1 MQHTMNSGLQDLLSI
16 LRSRRGFNA
25 AACLN
30 AKANLI
36 NNYFRGNGLN
46 AAVFGLSGGVDS
58 AVVAAVLAHAMHQPD
73 SPIKRVVALIVPID
87 AIGSS
92 GQDAAVTRAKEVVE
106 VLGIESWTCDMS
118 TPQVMARQ
126 VLQDASGV
134 WMSQWSCGQML
145 SIMRTPLFYGAAAVL
160 QQEGFRSLVVGT
172 TNRDE
177 GAYIGFFGKAS
188 DGMVDLQFLS
198 DLHKSEVYALAELL
212 GIPLSVI
219 NEKPRGDVWDGRT
232 DEEMIGAPY
241 DFLEFY
247 QLLKCAPIDLAFE
260 AFKAID
266 RLNGEAMDQFTMWS
280 SVIEALHTTNAHK
293 YRVGSPAVH
302 LDVYERSVPAGW

>member
-36 NNYFRGNGLN
+36 NSYFRDNGLN

-92 GQDAAVTRAKEVVE
+92 GQDAAATRAKEVVE

-160 QQEGFRSLVVGT
+160 QQEGFRSLVVGKYKPKSPGQCIF
-172 TNRDE
+172 RFLDHR
-177 GAYIGFFGKAS
+177 GRYVSGIVWCAQ
-188 DGMVDLQFLS
+188 LQNMQDFIDYGS
-198 DLHKSEVYALAELL
+198 TLA
-212 GIPLSVI
+212 
-219 NEKPRGDVWDGRT
+219 
-232 DEEMIGAPY
+232 
-241 DFLEFY
+241 
-247 QLLKCAPIDLAFE
+247 
-260 AFKAID
+260 
-266 RLNGEAMDQFTMWS
+266 
-280 SVIEALHTTNAHK
+280 
-293 YRVGSPAVH
+293 
-302 LDVYERSVPAGW
+302 